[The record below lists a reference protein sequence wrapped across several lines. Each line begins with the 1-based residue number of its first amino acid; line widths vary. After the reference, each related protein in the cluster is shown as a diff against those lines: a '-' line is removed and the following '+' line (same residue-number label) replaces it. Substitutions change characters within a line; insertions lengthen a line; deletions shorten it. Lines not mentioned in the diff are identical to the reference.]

1 MVGFGR
7 GNAYKKHSIYKE
19 IKKLQQKGCPTY
31 KTWNAGTSEPLG
43 YDSAGELEES
53 PRTSPKKRSADPK
66 STSYV
71 QSKKHQSEHHG
82 EPASNQQT
90 LDSFL
95 KRTDKKLVKIDNDNC
110 ETTKYTL
117 GRLST
122 IDNSIADSHT
132 KLDGLKK
139 TAVDFDVKLDD
150 IKTTQLK
157 VADGIFNGFQILDES
172 LDETHDKLD
181 TIADKQKGFSKLTTS
196 RDHYQQMAFKLRGQ
210 LGAKAVQENK
220 PLHRELANRQDEI
233 DNLTYRLAVKEKA
246 VERQGRRIDELK
258 AELQAD
264 RKDRDERA
272 EADRKDREERDK
284 RVEAS
289 QKEIK
294 QMLVK
299 LLSKD

>member
-1 MVGFGR
+1 MTDLLHLFVQMRDDQKVHWEFVCHGVFNPVPLQEDIDIRFAETVKGAHGYTYCHINVDRKRGTHIENAFAEYDQLVPDGAQIKLTNLPGEPSMIGFGR

-71 QSKKHQSEHHG
+71 QSKKHQSEHH
-82 EPASNQQT
+82 
-90 LDSFL
+90 
-95 KRTDKKLVKIDNDNC
+95 
-110 ETTKYTL
+110 
-117 GRLST
+117 
-122 IDNSIADSHT
+122 
-132 KLDGLKK
+132 
-139 TAVDFDVKLDD
+139 
-150 IKTTQLK
+150 
-157 VADGIFNGFQILDES
+157 
-172 LDETHDKLD
+172 
-181 TIADKQKGFSKLTTS
+181 
-196 RDHYQQMAFKLRGQ
+196 
-210 LGAKAVQENK
+210 
-220 PLHRELANRQDEI
+220 
-233 DNLTYRLAVKEKA
+233 
-246 VERQGRRIDELK
+246 K

-299 LLSKD
+299 LLSND